1 MLVSLKGSR
10 VLLKQDQHSQVKK
23 NTPHLETIRNS
34 KVFSIQYVRKV
45 NLTSYVLWTLPV
57 HVHLLVKCLCL
68 GKETT
73 MEHHLLTHRTN
84 LSSRCW
90 NITKHV
96 IIIINVKRRIFI
108 VTAVIPIHINVCMF
122 LFRFSSLRKIIISLT
137 F

>member
-23 NTPHLETIRNS
+23 KNTPHLETIRNS
-34 KVFSIQYVRKV
+34 KVFSIQHARKV
-45 NLTSYVLWTLPV
+45 NLHMCFGPYQYMYICWSNVCV
-57 HVHLLVKCLCL
+57 QEKKQLL
-68 GKETT
+68 
-73 MEHHLLTHRTN
+73 EHCLLTHRTN

-108 VTAVIPIHINVCMF
+108 VTAIIPIHINVCMF